1 MADSSEHA
9 GGSKHDSI
17 PRVGDSTEERNEISP
32 RDRRREP
39 GKSSETMADSFLK
52 NMGQTLMRKGA
63 EARDMPRRSSQRG
76 DSYDYERR
84 RDYRRSSRH
93 DRSRDQSYRR
103 RSRSGERHRYRSRRS
118 RSRSRSREVVPL
130 HLRPKK
136 LSAWDQAP
144 AGFEHVS
151 AAEAKASGVFPP
163 PGQAVGSRNV
173 ASFNPSVLFEHTHRE
188 ENARFRPSSRGEREF
203 PSTASRQA
211 RRIYVGNIPLAIDE
225 DAIAGFFNGLL
236 VQLGIAPAHELPVVN
251 IQISHDKNYAFVE
264 LRDAEQATQA
274 MGMDGVVLQG
284 QKLKIRRP
292 KDYIPP
298 EGQAEPPRPALGLPG
313 VLSASVPDS
322 PNKIYVGGL
331 AHVSHRGAGHGAA
344 APREALP
351 SASTPTPASPTLPA
365 RASMAWRWVTAA
377 WLVQRA
383 SIGARSA
390 HAPPQPVQLDYAP
403 PVMPP
408 AAPDAHPTQ
417 IIQLLNMVT
426 AAELA
431 DPDEYADIVEDP
443 RPGRARVSARSL
455 SSFAAVD
462 EATTALRAL
471 AGRKFADRTVVASY
485 MADED
490 FDTKNY

>member
-1 MADSSEHA
+1 
-9 GGSKHDSI
+9 
-17 PRVGDSTEERNEISP
+17 
-32 RDRRREP
+32 
-39 GKSSETMADSFLK
+39 MADSFLK

-93 DRSRDQSYRR
+93 DRSRDRSYRR

-331 AHVSHRGAGHGAA
+331 PTYLTEEQVMELLRAFGELRAFNLVKDSVTQASRGFAFCEYADPSLTDIACEGLNGM
-344 APREALP
+344 ALGDRR
-351 SASTPTPASPTLPA
+351 L
-365 RASMAWRWVTAA
+365 V
-377 WLVQRA
+377 VQRA

-431 DPDEYADIVEDP
+431 DPDEYADIVEDVRDECQKFGAIAELVIP
-443 RPGRARVSARSL
+443 RPSPDQDVPGVGKIFVK
-455 SSFAAVD
+455 FATVD